1 MENEAEI
8 LGAALELETKGFTF
22 YTQAAKKTENETG
35 KRMFAQLAKEEEDHI
50 VRLKQMFKDLYPRKT
65 GKDIPL
71 FEVVVS
77 EYSGEVE
84 ALKIAAD
91 MEKKSIQ
98 FYEDWAKNNLE
109 SLFRVLIE
117 IEKEH
122 LELLQAELDYVQRTG
137 FWFDYFESSL
147 ED

>member
-8 LGAALELETKGFTF
+8 LGAALELEAKGFTF
-22 YTQAAKKTENETG
+22 YTQAAKKTENQTG

-50 VRLKQMFKDLYPRKT
+50 IRLKQMFKDLYPKKT
-65 GKDIPL
+65 DKDIPL
-71 FEVVVS
+71 FEVEVS

-98 FYEDWAKNNLE
+98 FYEDWAKGNLE
-109 SLFRVLIE
+109 SLFSVLIE

>member
-8 LGAALELETKGFTF
+8 LGAALELEAKGFTF

-50 VRLKQMFKDLYPRKT
+50 IRLKQMFKDLYPKKT
-65 GKDIPL
+65 DKDIPL
-71 FEVVVS
+71 FEVEVS

-98 FYEDWAKNNLE
+98 FYEDWAKGNLE
-109 SLFRVLIE
+109 SLFSVLIE